1 MATISWK
8 EYNSAFVSDVVTGD
22 ITGVLGTQGQ
32 VQYFPRILSESGI
45 PVIVA
50 NTGTIATSGTVTL
63 GTALPTTYANAFVYF
78 PASAVSGDS
87 TGGIYYV
94 VFSSTTVGVVYA
106 GKYGVAN
113 GVGSVAF
120 TPVAPTS
127 TLVAVTGSNSSFTG
141 STTET
146 TLINVSLPAGA
157 MGNNGQVIVT
167 SNWSC
172 NNSAGAK
179 TGTVYFGGTAIG
191 TASSYTT
198 STGGS
203 SMNSIRNRGALGVQ
217 STQLIG
223 GAAASA
229 HVYTAIDSSAAVAI
243 TITGDTA
250 TATDH
255 IVLEGFTIALNPKD

>member
-1 MATISWK
+1 
-8 EYNSAFVSDVVTGD
+8 
-22 ITGVLGTQGQ
+22 
-32 VQYFPRILSESGI
+32 
-45 PVIVA
+45 
-50 NTGTIATSGTVTL
+50 
-63 GTALPTTYANAFVYF
+63 
-78 PASAVSGDS
+78 
-87 TGGIYYV
+87 
-94 VFSSTTVGVVYA
+94 VGVVYA

-120 TPVAPTS
+120 TPVIPS
-127 TLVAVTGSNSSFTG
+127 GTLTAVTGSNSAFTG

-146 TLINVSLPAGA
+146 TLVNVTVPAGSL
-157 MGNNGQVIVT
+157 GNNGQIVVT
-167 SNWSC
+167 SNWAC

-179 TGTVYFGGTAIG
+179 AGVVYLGGTAVG

-203 SMNSIRNRGALGVQ
+203 SMNSIRNRGVLNVQ
-217 STQLIG
+217 TSQLVG

-229 HVYTAIDSSAAVAI
+229 SVYTAIDTSIDKAI

-255 IVLEGFTIALNPKD
+255 IVLEGFTVMMWPKD